1 MSRSIDHQ
9 SEQIRTQ
16 HKLPTPHL
24 IAPAN
29 LVDDSRR
36 AGRSSVVELVALVLA
51 AGLVEEGLVEE

>member
-36 AGRSSVVELVALVLA
+36 AGSSVVELVALVLA